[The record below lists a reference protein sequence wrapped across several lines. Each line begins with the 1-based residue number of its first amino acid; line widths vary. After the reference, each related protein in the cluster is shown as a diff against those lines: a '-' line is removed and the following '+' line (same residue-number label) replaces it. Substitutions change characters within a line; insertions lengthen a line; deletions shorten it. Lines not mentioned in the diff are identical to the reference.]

1 MPTAPRGFTLVVN
14 IDHVI
19 SMIKKAINNAK
30 LLLIF
35 LISYLTIPC
44 QHPLDLREGQEN
56 LQPTIE
62 YRNITGITSLR
73 RSIVSHNMI
82 SGLSDYCRDFIV
94 FIEMKCKGKRY
105 FEPVSL
111 RNV

>member
-1 MPTAPRGFTLVVN
+1 MSFCLVTN
-14 IDHVI
+14 VI

-56 LQPTIE
+56 LQPMIE
-62 YRNITGITSLR
+62 YLNITGITSLR
-73 RSIVSHNMI
+73 RSLVSHNMI

>member
-30 LLLIF
+30 LLLMF
-35 LISYLTIPC
+35 LISYLTIPS

-73 RSIVSHNMI
+73 WSIINHNI
-82 SGLSDYCRDFIV
+82 I
-94 FIEMKCKGKRY
+94 
-105 FEPVSL
+105 
-111 RNV
+111 

>member
-14 IDHVI
+14 IDQVI

-35 LISYLTIPC
+35 LISYLTIPS
-44 QHPLDLREGQEN
+44 QHPLDLRQGQKN

-62 YRNITGITSLR
+62 YRNITGIPLF
-73 RSIVSHNMI
+73 VKWKA
-82 SGLSDYCRDFIV
+82 GLELKIAAVR
-94 FIEMKCKGKRY
+94 
-105 FEPVSL
+105 
-111 RNV
+111 